1 MSNNYKDEQ
10 YELYELREEGLDP
23 NPFKQFGVWYGAAL
37 KADLILPDAFT
48 LATSGTDKGP
58 SARMLLLKG
67 FDENGF
73 VFYTNSQSRKGDDL
87 RDNPNAAI
95 CFWWG
100 KLERQIRIEGRVER
114 VDDSE
119 ADSYFATRP
128 KGSQIGAWASEQ
140 SCVIDGRG
148 ALENRYREI
157 EKEYEG
163 RNIPRPLHWL
173 GYVLIPSSIE
183 FWQGRTDRLHDRL
196 RYRLL
201 PEGTW
206 LIERLAP

>member
-1 MSNNYKDEQ
+1 MSNNYKDDQ
-10 YELYELREEGLDP
+10 YELYELGEEDLDP
-23 NPFKQFGVWYGAAL
+23 NPFKQFEMWYGTAL
-37 KADLILPDAFT
+37 TADLIHPDAFT
-48 LATSGTDKGP
+48 LATSGADKGP

-73 VFYTNSQSRKGDDL
+73 VFYTNSESKKGDDL
-87 RDNPNAAI
+87 RYNPNAAI
-95 CFWWG
+95 CFWWD
-100 KLERQIRIEGRVER
+100 KLERQIRIVGRVER

-128 KGSQIGAWASEQ
+128 RGSQIGAWASEQ

-148 ALENRYREI
+148 VLEIRYREI

-163 RNIPRPLHWL
+163 RDVPRPLHWL